1 MSNAVASTIF
11 TLRNADKAFKTHNP
25 LRGGVAI
32 ANGTK
37 VAGAISHSTMMK
49 SAANV
54 AGKVV
59 NPLLIMSCGYNVYK
73 SDDKVKTAAKEGL
86 GLAGM
91 FLFENQMKHG
101 SIGKYTEKG
110 AKWLMEKLS
119 SNAKTQ
125 NIGTKIMCGLA
136 FVTAS
141 ILGYDLA
148 SKAGEKAVDLIRKS
162 APENIEK
169 NCYDNYKLTENNTL
183 DEKA

>member
-37 VAGAISHSTMMK
+37 VAGAISHSSAMK
-49 SAANV
+49 SAAGI

-59 NPLLIMSCGYNVYK
+59 NPLLVLSCGYNVYK

-91 FLFENQMKHG
+91 FFCENQMKNG
-101 SIGKYTEKG
+101 TVGKYAEKG

-119 SNAKTQ
+119 KNGNTQ
-125 NIGTKIMCGLA
+125 NIGAKVLCGLA

-169 NCYDNYKLTENNTL
+169 AYYDNYKLTEKNTL